1 MRRVGA
7 GLAVGV
13 DVGAGSEVDLGEMFR
28 FRHAPS
34 HTRALFAGRLA
45 PEQGGGSGPEVRR
58 VCQKK
63 GGAA

>member
-1 MRRVGA
+1 VRRVGA
-7 GLAVGV
+7 GTG
-13 DVGAGSEVDLGEMFR
+13 VGAGVVGEMFR

-58 VCQKK
+58 VCFKRG
-63 GGAA
+63 GGA